1 MCCYFLFADFIESD
15 VSTRSLTWLDFSFAQ
30 KTQFRIVIFK
40 SFDTNI
46 EYCKLCCQQHPSRLK
61 LFEIHRIV
69 KTFKSQNKIRLL
81 SSLPPS
87 LLVVIRKCL
96 PLFCVED
103 NDRDFQR
110 YPRILFYLVESDVI
124 C

>member
-96 PLFCVED
+96 PLFCVGD

>member
-87 LLVVIRKCL
+87 LLVVIRKSL
-96 PLFCVED
+96 PRTGCPYSLLKIMIVIFRDIRESFLF
-103 NDRDFQR
+103 DRK
-110 YPRILFYLVESDVI
+110 
-124 C
+124 